1 MGNNG
6 LVFQSALPGRGATVW
21 YASNHTT
28 TGISIHAPREGSD
41 PFLDQVCVWSVD
53 FNPRSPGGERPNISV
68 SARSLKY
75 FNPRSPGGERLGLL
89 AAVVRLL
96 PFQSTLPGRG
106 ATHGHTH
113 NFCAVAYFNP
123 RSPGGERLEMVHKLT
138 DTIKF
143 QSTLPGRGAT
153 GQIRRDH
160 RRDGISIHAPRE
172 GSDAAN
178 GHPEKSRR
186 NFNPRSPGG
195 ERRRRRRFHTGAADF
210 NPRSPGGE
218 RLLHHRRGL
227 RNLLFQSTLPGRG
240 ATVMGKR
247 VQGNR

>member
-123 RSPGGERLEMVHKLT
+123 RSPGGERL
-138 DTIKF
+138 
-143 QSTLPGRGAT
+143 GR
-153 GQIRRDH
+153 
-160 RRDGISIHAPRE
+160 P
-172 GSDAAN
+172 N
-178 GHPEKSRR
+178 GGYLVVR

-195 ERRRRRRFHTGAADF
+195 ERPQTLVEWAKELDF

-218 RLLHHRRGL
+218 RLFYKAHSQ
-227 RNLLFQSTLPGRG
+227 LL
-240 ATVMGKR
+240 
-247 VQGNR
+247 